1 MKRLLVLR
9 SVCQEKYETTFF
21 LTLWFSYVDAQGSS
35 VVIRLSGDSVEHRL
49 VCSMSIRAPR
59 SKAIRL
65 NHRESQEITFFIGS
79 HYIELW
85 NLILRFPKKS
95 LRRCHFLKLILLK
108 KINHQKRY
116 IITLYQ
122 KSPLKNWF
130 YSYIIILKKWFK
142 SRLQSNDLNP

>member
-65 NHRESQEITFFIGS
+65 CFSMLNKYH
-79 HYIELW
+79 IENMIAFSDDSRVSCYTAHL
-85 NLILRFPKKS
+85 LRIYE
-95 LRRCHFLKLILLK
+95 LRRKADVQYVFIKTTVKVKRSLFLLVP
-108 KINHQKRY
+108 
-116 IITLYQ
+116 ITLNYE
-122 KSPLKNWF
+122 
-130 YSYIIILKKWFK
+130 I
-142 SRLQSNDLNP
+142 